1 MAVSVFRGQRVVDVE
16 PAADVA
22 SLHHPYRFAGRVETA
37 LVAVSVYR
45 EQRVVDVEPA
55 ADVASLH
62 HPYRL
67 GGRVETALVAVSVFV
82 WDQAHL

>member
-1 MAVSVFRGQRVVDVE
+1 M
-16 PAADVA
+16 
-22 SLHHPYRFAGRVETA
+22 
-37 LVAVSVYR
+37 AVSVYR
-45 EQRVVDVEPA
+45 GQRVVDVEPA

-82 WDQAHL
+82 WDQRTFDGDPSMDIVCLCYPYRFGGRVETALVAVSVLVRGRN